1 MVPGQ
6 HHVRMNMYLAQARS
20 GRFQVIQDLGEMDP
34 TERLVE
40 MAIA

>member
-20 GRFQVIQDLGEMDP
+20 GRFQVIQDLGAMDP
-34 TERLVE
+34 KERLVE
-40 MAIA
+40 MASA